1 MYLIRGERRK
11 RSPQKRCHNMAKKYI
26 AIAGN
31 MGSGKSSLVD
41 FLCRECSFKPFYEPN
56 DLNPYLADFYKDMK
70 KWAYH
75 SQLHFLTHKFRIH
88 QELDRSNGTVVQ
100 DRTIYEDAEIFCT
113 NLYRSR
119 FVGKRDYQTYMDL
132 YKTIL
137 KSLQPPSVM
146 IYLTCPLR
154 TLKKRI
160 AKRGRQMEKNVPDAY
175 LKRLEKLYKNWI
187 SKYDI
192 SPIIK
197 VSTEKY
203 DYMDDFITR
212 QSIMKELERYL

>member
-1 MYLIRGERRK
+1 MTK
-11 RSPQKRCHNMAKKYI
+11 RYI

-41 FLCRECSFKPFYEPN
+41 FLCREKGFKPFFEPN
-56 DLNPYLADFYKDMK
+56 DINPYLGDFYQDMK

-88 QELDRSNGTVVQ
+88 QELDRSNGVVVQ
-100 DRTIYEDAEIFCT
+100 DRTIFEDAEIFCT
-113 NLYRSR
+113 NL
-119 FVGKRDYQTYMDL
+119 FKGGHIIKRDYNTYMDL
-132 YKTIL
+132 YRTIC
-137 KSLQPPSVM
+137 KSIQHPSVM
-146 IYLTCPLR
+146 IYLDCSLR

-160 AKRGRQMEKNVPDAY
+160 TKRGRQMEKSVPDEY
-175 LKRLEKLYKNWI
+175 LRNLEKLYRRWI
-187 SKYDI
+187 SKYDL
-192 SPIIK
+192 SPIIR

-212 QSIMKELERYL
+212 QNIIKEIEKYL

>member
-1 MYLIRGERRK
+1 
-11 RSPQKRCHNMAKKYI
+11 MAKKYI

-41 FLCRECSFKPFYEPN
+41 FLCRECNFKPFYEPN

-113 NLYRSR
+113 NLYRSG

-146 IYLTCPLR
+146 ISLEPCCC
-154 TLKKRI
+154 KI
-160 AKRGRQMEKNVPDAY
+160 ASNSSEKSYAETSSIGCASPD
-175 LKRLEKLYKNWI
+175 KN
-187 SKYDI
+187 K
-192 SPIIK
+192 
-197 VSTEKY
+197 
-203 DYMDDFITR
+203 
-212 QSIMKELERYL
+212 

>member
-1 MYLIRGERRK
+1 
-11 RSPQKRCHNMAKKYI
+11 MAKKYI

-41 FLCRECSFKPFYEPN
+41 FLCRECGFKPFFEPN
-56 DLNPYLADFYKDMK
+56 DMNPYLADFYKDMK

-88 QELDRSNGTVVQ
+88 QELDRSKDVVVQ
-100 DRTIYEDAEIFCT
+100 DRTIHEDAEIFCT
-113 NLYRSR
+113 NLFRSG
-119 FVGKRDYQTYMDL
+119 FLIKRDYHTYMDL
-132 YKTIL
+132 YRTIL
-137 KSLQPPSVM
+137 KSIRPPTVM
-146 IYLTCPLR
+146 IYLECSLR

-160 AKRGRQMEKNVPDAY
+160 SKRGRQMEKSVPDSY
-175 LKRLEKLYKNWI
+175 LWNLKKLYKRWI
-187 SKYDI
+187 DKYDL
-192 SPIIK
+192 SPVVN

-212 QSIMKELERYL
+212 QQIMKELGEYI

>member
-1 MYLIRGERRK
+1 
-11 RSPQKRCHNMAKKYI
+11 MAKKYI